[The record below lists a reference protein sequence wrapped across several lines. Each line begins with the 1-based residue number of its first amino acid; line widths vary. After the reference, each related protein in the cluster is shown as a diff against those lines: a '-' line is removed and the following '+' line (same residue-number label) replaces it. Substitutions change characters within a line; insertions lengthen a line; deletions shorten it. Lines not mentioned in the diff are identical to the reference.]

1 MFSLRSIQ
9 RSILVSDCLFNMFVF
24 CLIKNDNCDLVHIKY
39 RGTMVDHSID
49 VLTWRT
55 LYSEPL
61 QHHVKTH
68 ELANY
73 VLSVTFCK

>member
-1 MFSLRSIQ
+1 MITH
-9 RSILVSDCLFNMFVF
+9 
-24 CLIKNDNCDLVHIKY
+24 DNCDLVHIKY